1 MLCYA
6 TLLDS
11 SLLVLT
17 LRIHYF
23 SMTVSY
29 ALCTLSLSYF
39 GYGFFFF
46 LSYYLSEN
54 ACHVD
59 LKEPEFVRRHFLSL
73 WGPVLVD
80 VAVKVPRDRKTSV
93 YLFVDCRTPLFSC

>member
-1 MLCYA
+1 MLRYTSRLFTTSPHSSN
-6 TLLDS
+6 TLLQHDRKLCIMH
-11 SLLVLT
+11 SLPFVFW
-17 LRIHYF
+17 LR
-23 SMTVSY
+23 V
-29 ALCTLSLSYF
+29 
-39 GYGFFFF
+39 FFF